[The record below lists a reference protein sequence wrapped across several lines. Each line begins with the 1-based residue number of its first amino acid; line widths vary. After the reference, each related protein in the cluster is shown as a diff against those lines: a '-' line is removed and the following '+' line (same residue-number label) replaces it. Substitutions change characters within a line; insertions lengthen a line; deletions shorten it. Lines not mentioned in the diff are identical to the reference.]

1 MAEEEE
7 EEETKALNSI
17 PENKKNKEIKFRGRR
32 LCSAHGGLPPLLP
45 PNCMPLIIIQ
55 IPGKKGMHPS
65 TRQIS
70 LLSSFGFTG
79 IFTAIFIKPLVGVM
93 NFLLTMEPYV
103 TYGSDDSSISVRE
116 VLQVELWAKARC
128 NRCGDVL
135 CHRSFW
141 GVMVLVLGAMVL
153 GCRSAAQGQQ

>member
-1 MAEEEE
+1 MF
-7 EEETKALNSI
+7 L
-17 PENKKNKEIKFRGRR
+17 FRLMLRSGK
-32 LCSAHGGLPPLLP
+32 CCFSPLPFC
-45 PNCMPLIIIQ
+45 N
-55 IPGKKGMHPS
+55 
-65 TRQIS
+65 
-70 LLSSFGFTG
+70 FG
-79 IFTAIFIKPLVGVM
+79 V
-93 NFLLTMEPYV
+93 NDR
-103 TYGSDDSSISVRE
+103 SDDSSSSVRE

>member
-55 IPGKKGMHPS
+55 IPGNIHCYFYQATCGS
-65 TRQIS
+65 NE
-70 LLSSFGFTG
+70 LS
-79 IFTAIFIKPLVGVM
+79 AD
-93 NFLLTMEPYV
+93 
-103 TYGSDDSSISVRE
+103 YGTICY
-116 VLQVELWAKARC
+116 LWIDA
-128 NRCGDVL
+128 
-135 CHRSFW
+135 SEW
-141 GVMVLVLGAMVL
+141 
-153 GCRSAAQGQQ
+153 

>member
-103 TYGSDDSSISVRE
+103 TYGFSLLSGCLKVFSQVYLVGNIDEDDDTHPTLLASR
-116 VLQVELWAKARC
+116 
-128 NRCGDVL
+128 
-135 CHRSFW
+135 
-141 GVMVLVLGAMVL
+141 
-153 GCRSAAQGQQ
+153 